1 MDNTI
6 LCVKWGDKYGR
17 EYVEKLKEQCEDNCS
32 VPFNFYCL
40 TDKPTESYDI
50 LLPTDWDEYEGKHSR
65 YRNKQAPSNMW
76 AYRKLYMFKLDEV
89 GPGGGAWNRADVE
102 WKKIQGNKFL
112 YLDLDVIIHQDLKFF
127 FDDLHMDRPYIVR
140 GWWNDLN
147 ECHKNYAAMKS
158 TPINSS
164 VVRWNRGQ
172 LVEVYDHIRRNLD
185 VLFFTYPTI
194 DNYLNHFWYH
204 MWDEDLPQDE
214 LLKRQ
219 FFRPFER
226 GLIYSYYKGSGIFA
240 DRTASLGQCL
250 DEHEPWPEDMEPKK
264 IRLDHKICLFN
275 NSAETNDIE
284 ELKSLW

>member
-1 MDNTI
+1 MEKIMDNTI

-17 EYVEKLKEQCEDNCS
+17 EYVEKLKEQCEKNCS

-40 TDKPTESYDI
+40 TDKPTEPYDI
-50 LLPTDWDEYEGKHSR
+50 LLPVDWDDYEGKHSR

-76 AYRKLYMFKLDEV
+76 AYRKLYMFKLDKV
-89 GPGGGAWNRADVE
+89 SPGGGAWNKADVE
-102 WKKIQGNKFL
+102 WKKIQGDNFL
-112 YLDLDVIIHQDLKFF
+112 YLDLDVIIHSDLKNFF
-127 FDDLHMDRPYIVR
+127 ELSNMARPWIVR
-140 GWWNDLN
+140 GWWNDPN
-147 ECHKNYAAMKS
+147 ECRKNYAMMKS

-164 VVRWNRGQ
+164 VIRWNRGQ
-172 LVEVYDHIRRNLD
+172 LTKVYDHIRKNLD

-204 MWDEDLPQDE
+204 MWYEDLPSEE
-214 LLKRQ
+214 LAKKT
-219 FFRPFER
+219 FFNIFPE
-226 GLIYSYYKGSGIFA
+226 GDVYSYYRGASFA
-240 DRTASLGQCL
+240 TN
-250 DEHEPWPEDMEPKK
+250 DMEPNK